1 VGGGRCGEVYRRM
14 NMVQILCT
22 VNGKMCINGKMIH
35 VETIPELG
43 VEGVKEYG
51 VGDEFM
57 YDIFDML

>member
-1 VGGGRCGEVYRRM
+1 M
-14 NMVQILCT
+14 LKLFQ
-22 VNGKMCINGKMIH
+22 
-35 VETIPELG
+35 ELG